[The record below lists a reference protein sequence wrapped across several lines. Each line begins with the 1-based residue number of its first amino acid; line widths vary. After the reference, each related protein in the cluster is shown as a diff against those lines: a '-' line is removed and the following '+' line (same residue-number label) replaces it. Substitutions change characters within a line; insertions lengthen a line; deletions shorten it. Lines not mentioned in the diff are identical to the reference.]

1 MVKMAGIWS
10 PRENAV
16 HWISN
21 DSLAKISHNYPY
33 TANTVDLNITKA
45 KGRGLAMFVR
55 GVMPLDG
62 ISCLLIQ
69 MFLSG
74 ESEET
79 AEIKARTITTT
90 RQLYWMQRKYIILVH
105 SHYRMFRK
113 SYSGQAVW
121 ECYILS
127 PLCINSPCMLILK
140 RFWEWYIC
148 HHFMIIWEV
157 INGYGLV
164 CSNKTRKCKNCRRAS
179 CLQIWNVSITT
190 IAYRYQ
196 FYN

>member
-1 MVKMAGIWS
+1 MKTWAVFAVYGKNGWNLKSMRECS
-10 PRENAV
+10 PLR
-16 HWISN
+16 ISN

-105 SHYRMFRK
+105 SHY
-113 SYSGQAVW
+113 
-121 ECYILS
+121 
-127 PLCINSPCMLILK
+127 LCLGKAIQGK
-140 RFWEWYIC
+140 QFGDATYC
-148 HHFMIIWEV
+148 HHSA
-157 INGYGLV
+157 LTHHA
-164 CSNKTRKCKNCRRAS
+164 C
-179 CLQIWNVSITT
+179 
-190 IAYRYQ
+190 
-196 FYN
+196 